1 VHENRF
7 KYAVKKLCQM
17 MKVSRSGYYRWVAAG
32 CPARRARDAVTLAII
47 RQIERDN
54 DGNYGVRRV
63 HQSLNNEHGIR
74 CGYGKTARIMRENGI
89 KAKIKSKYKPQT
101 TKADKNEQAYPDLL
115 NQRFDV
121 VEKNKVWL
129 TDITYV
135 RVNGSWNY
143 LATVL
148 DLGRRKIVGWAVG
161 TNPTAELA
169 CKALRNAIHGEKPP
183 KGLIHHSDRGCQYT
197 SKAYR
202 KLLESN
208 YMIGSMSRV
217 GSPYDNAPME
227 SFFQTVKTECLYK
240 HTLGSIEQLERLLRY
255 WIDDYYNRR
264 RLHSALG
271 YKSPLSYEISRY
283 HQFALSA

>member
-1 VHENRF
+1 MYDNRF
-7 KYAVKKLCQM
+7 KYAVKKLCRVV
-17 MKVSRSGYYRWVAAG
+17 KVSRSGYYEWVSAG
-32 CPARRARDAVTLAII
+32 CPERKSRDAGTLAVI

-63 HQSLNNEHGIR
+63 HRSLNDKYGMR

-101 TKADKNEQAYPDLL
+101 TKADKNEQAYPNILS
-115 NQRFDV
+115 QQFDV
-121 VEKNKVWL
+121 REKNTVWL

-135 RVNGSWNY
+135 RVNGVWHY
-143 LATVL
+143 LAAVL
-148 DLGRRKIVGWAVG
+148 DLGRRKIVGWSVG

-169 CKALRNAIHGEKPP
+169 CKALTSAIRREKPP

-202 KLLESN
+202 KLLEDN
-208 YMIGSMSRV
+208 HMIGSMNRV

-227 SFFQTVKTECLYK
+227 SFFQSLKTECLYK
-240 HTLGSIEQLERLLRY
+240 HNLISMDQLNNLLRF

-271 YKSPLSYEISRY
+271 YKSPLEYEIQSF
-283 HQFALSA
+283 HTFKLSA